1 MSKFELLEDLKKW
14 IENDLDLKVIKG
26 EVSKIENQI

>member
-14 IENDLDLKVIKG
+14 IENDLDLKVIKE